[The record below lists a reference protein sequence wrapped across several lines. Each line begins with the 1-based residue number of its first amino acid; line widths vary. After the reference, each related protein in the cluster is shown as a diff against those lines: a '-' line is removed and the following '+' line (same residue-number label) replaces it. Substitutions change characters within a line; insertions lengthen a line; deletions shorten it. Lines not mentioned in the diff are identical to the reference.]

1 MRTAAQP
8 CYARD
13 TLHTATV
20 PLQNYIP
27 DDKLSEVKRVLYGA
41 NQGGPVQK
49 LEVSE
54 DTLQKAQQGDFDF
67 QAYRFRARQ
76 EQNRKPRKV
85 KIGLIQNS
93 IKAPTT
99 APYAEQT
106 KVIAATAEA
115 VCSTVLEL
123 DVVVLMQAL
132 YSRIQK
138 LLDTAGETGAQI
150 VCLQEAWTMP
160 FAFCTR
166 EREWL
171 EFAEPAETG
180 PSTKMLQ
187 AYAQK
192 YNMVIINSILE
203 RDEAHGETIWNT
215 AVVIGHMGNVL
226 GKHRKVLLDILSTEH
241 DCGTAAP
248 QLLWQFCCNYVDHA
262 ETP

>member
-1 MRTAAQP
+1 M
-8 CYARD
+8 
-13 TLHTATV
+13 
-20 PLQNYIP
+20 QNYIP
-27 DDKLSEVKRVLYGA
+27 ENKLAEVKRVLYGA

-54 DTLQKAQQGDFDF
+54 EALQTAQQGDFDL

-99 APYAEQT
+99 APYSEQT
-106 KVIAATAEA
+106 QVPGQARTAGMPVYQSVNSTDGEA
-115 VCSTVLEL
+115 LL
-123 DVVVLMQAL
+123 QAL
-132 YSRIQK
+132 YSSIQK
-138 LLDTAGETGAQI
+138 LVDAAGEAGTQI
-150 VCLQEAWTMP
+150 LCLQEAWTMP

-192 YNMVIINSILE
+192 YRMVIINSILE
-203 RDEAHGETIWNT
+203 RDHAHGETIWNT

-226 GKHRKVLLDILSTEH
+226 GKHRKVCDTTHVLLLAAHGCCQMLQPVCGLSK
-241 DCGTAAP
+241 
-248 QLLWQFCCNYVDHA
+248 LLYLCI
-262 ETP
+262 

>member
-1 MRTAAQP
+1 MSAMRITSS
-8 CYARD
+8 D
-13 TLHTATV
+13 NVTV
-20 PLQNYIP
+20 CSLQNYIP

-49 LEVSE
+49 LEVGE
-54 DTLQKAQQGDFDF
+54 ETLHKAQQGDFDL

-76 EQNRKPRKV
+76 EQNRKPRNV

-93 IKAPTT
+93 IKAATT
-99 APYAEQT
+99 APYADQT
-106 KVIAATAEA
+106 KVLAASAGTTNLY
-115 VCSTVLEL
+115 CSSR
-123 DVVVLMQAL
+123 LMCAMMTLLQAL
-132 YSRIQK
+132 YSRMQT
-138 LLDTAGETGAQI
+138 LLDTAGEAGVQI

-192 YNMVIINSILE
+192 YNMVIVNSILE

-226 GKHRKVLLDILSTEH
+226 GKHRKVLLDASS
-241 DCGTAAP
+241 DKRWSCPAAP
-248 QLLWQFCCNYVDHA
+248 HLTLLNDA
-262 ETP
+262 

>member
-1 MRTAAQP
+1 M
-8 CYARD
+8 
-13 TLHTATV
+13 
-20 PLQNYIP
+20 
-27 DDKLSEVKRVLYGA
+27 
-41 NQGGPVQK
+41 
-49 LEVSE
+49 
-54 DTLQKAQQGDFDF
+54 
-67 QAYRFRARQ
+67 
-76 EQNRKPRKV
+76 
-85 KIGLIQNS
+85 
-93 IKAPTT
+93 
-99 APYAEQT
+99 
-106 KVIAATAEA
+106 
-115 VCSTVLEL
+115 LEL

-241 DCGTAAP
+241 DCCTAAP
-248 QLLWQFCCNYVDHA
+248 RLLWQFAATMLTMLRHPKDVPLA
-262 ETP
+262 EPYS